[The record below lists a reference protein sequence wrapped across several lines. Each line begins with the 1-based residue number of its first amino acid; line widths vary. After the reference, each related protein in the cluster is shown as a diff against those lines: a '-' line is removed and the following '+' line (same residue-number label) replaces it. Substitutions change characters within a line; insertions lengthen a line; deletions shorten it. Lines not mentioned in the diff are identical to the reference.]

1 MEKPDRY
8 HINHVIKVKI
18 TSNETCQHTASPDM
32 IWRVG
37 HSTISVV
44 LLLKK
49 KAYSEFN
56 HDEAL
61 GKLKLRV
68 ILKVKIIVLRTT

>member
-32 IWRVG
+32 I
-37 HSTISVV
+37 
-44 LLLKK
+44 
-49 KAYSEFN
+49 
-56 HDEAL
+56 
-61 GKLKLRV
+61 
-68 ILKVKIIVLRTT
+68 